1 MNWELGGLCC
11 SLSINK
17 HQWSSDSAAL
27 VLCLFDLIWMFLT
40 FLTAKLFETNA
51 ALIAMRGEPLY
62 ASGEIFQHES
72 QRIPA
77 AESCT
82 GPVLLTG
89 RVQPLG

>member
-1 MNWELGGLCC
+1 
-11 SLSINK
+11 
-17 HQWSSDSAAL
+17 
-27 VLCLFDLIWMFLT
+27 MFLT

-89 RVQPLG
+89 RVQPPWLILASVRSVLELFNTTVSGVGMV